1 MKLTVLG
8 GGGVRSPFLA
18 KSIAYNAHRIGVTEV
33 VFMDTDRQK
42 LAVYGAIAQG
52 VFERIRSDIAF
63 SLSSDARQA
72 LSGADYIITTLRI
85 GGEEGRIHD
94 ERIALNH
101 QVLGQETTGA
111 GGFAMAMRSIPA
123 IIDYCRLI
131 EQVASPD
138 AVLFN
143 FTNPSGMV
151 TEAIIKSGFKRKVYG
166 ICDAPS
172 EFIRELAEL
181 LGCREAELSVDCFG
195 LNHLSWFRNVRV
207 NGQDATGQLL
217 ADPRLYR
224 DTCMKYFSPELVAL
238 SDNLMLN
245 EYLYYYYY
253 REQAIAAIV
262 GAGETRG
269 EQIAQINRQMLADLA
284 ELNIPDQLDQAFSL
298 YFSHYL
304 TRENSYMQ
312 RESSQGKVKEREMLT
327 LQQFIEQPDSGG
339 YAGVAIDILEAV
351 NNGQQKRV
359 VVSMQNNDT
368 LDFLHP
374 EDVIEISCELSNAGI
389 HPVKMRDIPDTQ
401 KNLIAQVKE
410 YERLAV
416 AAILEGNRQ
425 KAIKALMVHPLVN
438 SYSLAKTL
446 VEEYLQAH
454 HQYAEHWR

>member
-1 MKLTVLG
+1 
-8 GGGVRSPFLA
+8 
-18 KSIAYNAHRIGVTEV
+18 
-33 VFMDTDRQK
+33 
-42 LAVYGAIAQG
+42 
-52 VFERIRSDIAF
+52 
-63 SLSSDARQA
+63 
-72 LSGADYIITTLRI
+72 
-85 GGEEGRIHD
+85 
-94 ERIALNH
+94 
-101 QVLGQETTGA
+101 
-111 GGFAMAMRSIPA
+111 MAMRSIPA
-123 IIDYCRLI
+123 IVEYCRLI
-131 EQVASPD
+131 EQVSSPD

-181 LGCREAELSVDCFG
+181 LGCRESELSVDCFG

-207 NGQDATGQLL
+207 NGLEVSEQLL

-262 GAGETRG
+262 DAGETRG
-269 EQIAQINRQMLADLA
+269 EQIALINQQMLADLA
-284 ELNIPDQLDQAFSL
+284 RLDIATQLDQAFSV
-298 YFSHYL
+298 YFAHYL

-359 VVSMQNNDT
+359 VVSMQNNGT

-389 HPVKMRDIPDTQ
+389 HPVKMNDIPDTQ
-401 KNLIAQVKE
+401 KNLISQVKE

-416 AAILEGNRQ
+416 AAILEGDRQ

-454 HQYAEHWR
+454 HQYAKHWH

>member
-1 MKLTVLG
+1 MMNVS
-8 GGGVRSPFLA
+8 RS
-18 KSIAYNAHRIGVTEV
+18 T
-33 VFMDTDRQK
+33 
-42 LAVYGAIAQG
+42 
-52 VFERIRSDIAF
+52 IRF
-63 SLSSDARQA
+63 
-72 LSGADYIITTLRI
+72 
-85 GGEEGRIHD
+85 
-94 ERIALNH
+94 
-101 QVLGQETTGA
+101 LGQETTGA

-131 EQVASPD
+131 EQLSSPN

-151 TEAIIKSGFKRKVYG
+151 TEAIIKSGFKRQVYG

-181 LGCREAELSVDCFG
+181 LGCRECELSIDCFG
-195 LNHLSWFRNVRV
+195 LNHLSWFRNARV
-207 NGQDATGQLL
+207 NGVPVTERLL

-224 DTCMKYFSPELVAL
+224 DTCMKYFSPELVEL

-262 GAGETRG
+262 SAGETRG

-284 ELNIPDQLDQAFSL
+284 ELDIPNQLDQAFSL

-351 NNGQQKRV
+351 NSGQQKRV

-374 EDVIEISCELSNAGI
+374 EDVIEISCELSSAGI

-401 KNLIAQVKE
+401 KNLIARVKE

-416 AAILEGNRQ
+416 EAILEGNRK

-454 HQYAEHWR
+454 QQYAEHWH

>member
-63 SLSSDARQA
+63 SLSSDAHQA

-207 NGQDATGQLL
+207 NGQEVTEQLL

-284 ELNIPDQLDQAFSL
+284 ELDIPHQLELAFSL

-312 RESSQGKVKEREMLT
+312 RESNQGKVKEREMLT

-454 HQYAEHWR
+454 HHYAEHWR

>member
-63 SLSSDARQA
+63 SLSNDARQA

-207 NGQDATGQLL
+207 NGQDVTGQLL

-284 ELNIPDQLDQAFSL
+284 KLNIPHQLDQAFSL

-312 RESSQGKVKEREMLT
+312 RESSQGKVKERAMLT

-454 HQYAEHWR
+454 HPYAKHWR

>member
-18 KSIAYNAHRIGVTEV
+18 KSIAYNAHRIGITEV
-33 VFMDTDRQK
+33 VFMDTDERH
-42 LAVYGAIAQG
+42 LAVYGALAQG
-52 VFERIRSDIAF
+52 VFQRIRGDITF
-63 SLSSDARQA
+63 SLSSDPRQA
-72 LSGADYIITTLRI
+72 LQRADYIITTLRI

-101 QVLGQETTGA
+101 QLLGQETTGA

-123 IIDYCRLI
+123 ILDYCRLI
-131 EQVASPD
+131 EQVSSPD

-151 TEAIIKSGFKRKVYG
+151 TEAIIKSGFQRRVYG

-181 LGCREAELSVDCFG
+181 LGCREDQLSVDCFG
-195 LNHLSWFRNVRV
+195 LNHLSWFRNARV
-207 NGQDATGQLL
+207 NGEPVTERLL

-262 GAGETRG
+262 AGGETRG
-269 EQIAQINRQMLADLA
+269 EQIAAINRQMLS
-284 ELNIPDQLDQAFSL
+284 ELGVLDIPHQLEHAFSV

-304 TRENSYMQ
+304 QRENSYMQ
-312 RESSQGKVKEREMLT
+312 RESNQGKVKTREMLT

-351 NNGQQKRV
+351 NSGRQKRV
-359 VVSMQNNDT
+359 VVSMQNRDT

-374 EDVIEISCELSNAGI
+374 DDVIEISCELSSAGI
-389 HPVKMRDIPDTQ
+389 QPVKMRDIPDTQ
-401 KNLIAQVKE
+401 KNLISQVKE

-416 AAILEGNRQ
+416 AAILTGNRQ
-425 KAIKALMVHPLVN
+425 LAIKALMVHPLVN

-454 HQYAEHWR
+454 RAYAGHWR

>member
-18 KSIAYNAHRIGVTEV
+18 KSIAYNAHRIGVSEV

-63 SLSSDARQA
+63 SLSSNARQA

-151 TEAIIKSGFKRKVYG
+151 TEAIIKSGFRRKVYG

-207 NGQDATGQLL
+207 NGQEVTEQLL

-284 ELNIPDQLDQAFSL
+284 ELDIPHQLDQAFSV

-416 AAILEGNRQ
+416 AAILEGDRQ

>member
-52 VFERIRSDIAF
+52 VFERIRNDIAF

-207 NGQDATGQLL
+207 NGQEVTEQLL

-269 EQIAQINRQMLADLA
+269 EQIAQINRQMLAGLA
-284 ELNIPDQLDQAFSL
+284 ELDIPHQLDQAFSL

-312 RESSQGKVKEREMLT
+312 RESSKGKVKEREMLT

>member
-33 VFMDTDRQK
+33 VFMDTDREK

-52 VFERIRSDIAF
+52 VFERIRSDIRF
-63 SLSSDARQA
+63 SLSSDAHQA

-123 IIDYCRLI
+123 IVEYCRLI
-131 EQVASPD
+131 EQVSSPD

-181 LGCREAELSVDCFG
+181 LGCRESELSVDCFG

-207 NGQDATGQLL
+207 NGLEVSEQLL

-262 GAGETRG
+262 DAGETRG
-269 EQIAQINRQMLADLA
+269 EQIALINQQMLADLA
-284 ELNIPDQLDQAFSL
+284 RLDIATQLEQAFSV
-298 YFSHYL
+298 YFAHYL

-312 RESSQGKVKEREMLT
+312 RESSQGKVKEREMQT

-359 VVSMQNNDT
+359 VVSTQNNGT

-389 HPVKMRDIPDTQ
+389 HPVKMNDIPDTQ
-401 KNLIAQVKE
+401 KNLISQVKE

-416 AAILEGNRQ
+416 AAILEGDRQ

-454 HQYAEHWR
+454 HQYAKHWH

>member
-151 TEAIIKSGFKRKVYG
+151 TEAIIKSGFKLKVYG

-172 EFIRELAEL
+172 EFIRELAAL

-207 NGQDATGQLL
+207 NGQDVTGQLL

-284 ELNIPDQLDQAFSL
+284 ELDIPHQLDQAFSV

-312 RESSQGKVKEREMLT
+312 RESSQGKVKERAMLT

-454 HQYAEHWR
+454 HPYAEHWR

>member
-42 LAVYGAIAQG
+42 LAIYGTIAQG

-207 NGQDATGQLL
+207 NGQEVTEQLL

-284 ELNIPDQLDQAFSL
+284 ELDIPHQLDQAFSL

-312 RESSQGKVKEREMLT
+312 RESNQGKVKAREMLT

-389 HPVKMRDIPDTQ
+389 HPVKMRAIPDTQ

-454 HQYAEHWR
+454 HPYAEHWR